1 MRSRTLAVSVAIAA
15 AMLVAGCGGG
25 GGKSDST
32 QSSEDVPANAVAI
45 VAGTPILR
53 TQYDRFF
60 KQAEAAYESQGQEFP
75 KAGTPEYAKL
85 QSQAVDFLL
94 QRAEFEKEAQGL
106 GITVTDGEID
116 KKLTELK
123 NQFFEGDDAKY
134 QQELKNQGLSEA
146 DVKADLE
153 AQLLSEK
160 IFNQVTKGA
169 TVSDEQLKTYYDEHG
184 SDYTTAE
191 KRQVAHILVD
201 SKSLADK
208 IYAQLQDGA
217 DFAELAKK
225 YSTDKASAKN
235 GGELTDEKGSFV
247 PEFEKVAFALDTGEI
262 GEPVKSQYGWHVI
275 RALSDTQ
282 PAAKQSFAEVKATI
296 RGSLLSEQRN
306 TKMTDWVNGVRA
318 KYGPQVAYAV
328 GFEPVGIS
336 TGAATTGP

>member
-1 MRSRTLAVSVAIAA
+1 MGTESQAAADGAAQTTEATGLLDQVIAA
-15 AMLVAGCGGG
+15 
-25 GGKSDST
+25 T
-32 QSSEDVPANAVAI
+32 RPQSQKEA
-45 VAGTPILR
+45 
-53 TQYDRFF
+53 DRARGYF
-60 KQAEAAYESQGQEFP
+60 KQFLEGAVKPGQVVSKDVEANIKYW
-75 KAGTPEYAKL
+75 
-85 QSQAVDFLL
+85 
-94 QRAEFEKEAQGL
+94 
-106 GITVTDGEID
+106 IGEID

-275 RALSDTQ
+275 TALADTQ